1 MLCIALQ
8 RYFIVCTNSTRL
20 KSTGVLVFM
29 LLLTWLVPIVSFL
42 PLYTIEEVI
51 VDPKLKRCAM
61 GYSDNGWAKIP
72 PVVLNYII
80 PYIAALAFYI
90 VIQNHVRKSKKRVQA
105 NAPGPSTHLA
115 VQYSRGQSSVPKPS
129 NSMDHSAY
137 PSMRREPLR
146 NLKGV
151 EWVGDG
157 NYSSSDDGQKINV
170 HIESGKPEGTMI
182 LVATASGTGEQ
193 QQGKHSLSSDDER
206 KGNDHIEPGKPKA
219 TMLVATALDTGK
231 QQQGEESLSSDRIES
246 EKVRVSTPT
255 AATVSYQAGKNEQ
268 RRHTVPISISQN
280 STSAAERQI
289 TKMMMT
295 LFAAYTLCCMPI
307 TIMVIFS
314 RKVPAEAFTAGQL
327 LGSLNGALN
336 PIVYGVMNKNIH
348 QGYKHMWNSMLNFI
362 ASFCRPN

>member
-1 MLCIALQ
+1 
-8 RYFIVCTNSTRL
+8 
-20 KSTGVLVFM
+20 
-29 LLLTWLVPIVSFL
+29 
-42 PLYTIEEVI
+42 
-51 VDPKLKRCAM
+51 
-61 GYSDNGWAKIP
+61 
-72 PVVLNYII
+72 
-80 PYIAALAFYI
+80 
-90 VIQNHVRKSKKRVQA
+90 
-105 NAPGPSTHLA
+105 
-115 VQYSRGQSSVPKPS
+115 
-129 NSMDHSAY
+129 MDHSAY

-146 NLKGV
+146 TLKGV

-170 HIESGKPEGTMI
+170 HIEPGKPEGTMI

-193 QQGKHSLSSDDER
+193 QQGKHSLPNDDER

-231 QQQGEESLSSDRIES
+231 QQQGKESLSSDRIES

-255 AATVSYQAGKNEQ
+255 VATVSYQAGKNEQ
-268 RRHTVPISISQN
+268 QRHTVPISISQN

-295 LFAAYTLCCMPI
+295 LFAVYTLCCMPI

-336 PIVYGVMNKNIH
+336 PIVYGVMNKNIP
-348 QGYKHMWNSMLNFI
+348 QGYKHMWGSMLNFI